1 MRKLFENLRYD
12 LAKNK
17 VYREEG
23 KISLKFEVLTILIE
37 LLCRKGVITEYL
49 YYNIET
55 LRDSEDTSVKY
66 IIANNLTEILTEMNI
81 LEPSNLNFFLLSRF
95 RTYIKEIVYFI
106 AMEICDLLKK
116 ETVAKDSWMNVSLLL
131 KNLSIT
137 RQGTLDLM
145 TTVRR
150 ILRKEQL
157 DPSHSCELACFYFI
171 IDDIL
176 NTHCEMVIYQRSS
189 YFEGHA
195 KYKDVKEC
203 LNYWRWF
210 IIYCHKDHVKILL
223 QDSEKMHQMTD
234 RILFY
239 RRPRET
245 IINMFMECA
254 KCNNEIAVHYLWSNY
269 VSKIKSVNNILRKV
283 LLISASNSLHINITM
298 FLLFQIDIKEFEKL
312 IMKSI
317 HLLILINILRNTR
330 WHFCFTKIFRVI
342 KVYFDFN
349 AFLTLLKILLDTYF
363 IDSSTEINIIT
374 EYISTFPHYIKN
386 CLSSENIFNNIL
398 TKPFI
403 NGKKELVNFLLTFSN
418 IFYLRDFLFSDTGI
432 NLVSEAIQ
440 KGNLEFI
447 KNFTQE
453 RYMRYE
459 IVRFKRF
466 LFYSKREILYKH
478 FMQIRQY
485 QKLMDLIDWLSE
497 EISENLQGYNE
508 RMLCKNNGLY
518 LKHMLY
524 MTNVDSNSNPFP
536 IVSKFL
542 LRCFKT
548 NGSVSCFKRKI
559 ILYPIKSLNETSKH
573 ISCYEELKIWIIKSK
588 WNLLEMFFSWKD
600 CTLIDKL
607 SFLNTLINDKI
618 FISEIV
624 LRARDCSVFLRSF
637 IDFLKTHLDLNDVET
652 ISLKKK
658 IFDQV
663 LQKNPN
669 IEDSLRYW
677 YNYSRSAENLHL
689 LIKDSGIK
697 FLDYTTLYW
706 LTSQDIN

>member
-1 MRKLFENLRYD
+1 
-12 LAKNK
+12 
-17 VYREEG
+17 
-23 KISLKFEVLTILIE
+23 
-37 LLCRKGVITEYL
+37 
-49 YYNIET
+49 
-55 LRDSEDTSVKY
+55 
-66 IIANNLTEILTEMNI
+66 MNI
-81 LEPSNLNFFLLSRF
+81 LEPSNLNLCFLSQF
-95 RTYIKEIVYFI
+95 RTYIKETVYFV
-106 AMEICDLLKK
+106 AMEICDLPKK
-116 ETVAKDSWMNVSLLL
+116 ETVAKDSRMNVSLLL

-137 RQGTLDLM
+137 RQGTVDLM
-145 TTVRR
+145 TTVLR

-171 IDDIL
+171 VDDIL
-176 NTHCEMVIYQRSS
+176 NNHCVMVINQQSS

-195 KYKDVKEC
+195 KYKDVKES

-210 IIYCHKDHVKILL
+210 FTYHKDYVKILL
-223 QDSEKMHQMTD
+223 QDMET
-234 RILFY
+234 ILLCK
-239 RRPRET
+239 RSRKT
-245 IINMFMECA
+245 IINMFKECV
-254 KCNNEIAVHYLWSNY
+254 KCNNEIAVQYLWNFY
-269 VSKIKSVNNILRKV
+269 VSKIRSVYCILREV
-283 LLISASNSLHINITM
+283 LLISAQSSLHINITM
-298 FLLFQIDIKEFEKL
+298 FLLFQIDIKKIGKFF
-312 IMKSI
+312 IISI
-317 HLLILINILRNTR
+317 HRLILINILRNTR
-330 WHFCFTKIFRVI
+330 WHFCFAKIFRMFCA
-342 KVYFDFN
+342 YFDFN
-349 AFLTLLKILLDTYF
+349 AFLNLLKILLDTYF

-374 EYISTFPHYIKN
+374 EYIDTFPHYIKY
-386 CLSSENIFNNIL
+386 CLSSENYFSINIIL

-403 NGKKELVNFLLTFSN
+403 NGKKELVNSLLIFSN
-418 IFYLRDFLFSDTGI
+418 KFFLRNFLFSDTGV

-440 KGNLEFI
+440 KGNLDFI
-447 KNFTQE
+447 KSFTQE
-453 RYMRYE
+453 HYMRFE

-485 QKLMDLIDWLSE
+485 QKLMDLIDWLSD
-497 EISENLQGYNE
+497 EISEDLKGYNE

-588 WNLLEMFFSWKD
+588 WNLLEVFFSLRD
-600 CTLIDKL
+600 CTSFDKL
-607 SFLNTLINDKI
+607 NFLNTLINDKL
-618 FISEIV
+618 FNYEIV

-663 LQKNPN
+663 LQKNLD
-669 IEDSLRYW
+669 IEDYLHYW
-677 YNYSRSAENLHL
+677 YAYSRSPENLHL
-689 LIKDSGIK
+689 LIKDTGIK

>member
-17 VYREEG
+17 IYYEEE

-37 LLCRKGVITEYL
+37 LLCRKGVITEFL
-49 YYNIET
+49 YHNIET
-55 LRDSEDTSVKY
+55 LRDSEDTSVNY
-66 IIANNLTEILTEMNI
+66 TIAHNLTEILTEMNI
-81 LEPSNLNFFLLSRF
+81 LEPSNLNFFFLSQF
-95 RTYIKEIVYFI
+95 RTYIKETVYFV

-116 ETVAKDSWMNVSLLL
+116 ETVAKDNRMNVSFLL

-137 RQGTLDLM
+137 RQGTIDLM
-145 TTVRR
+145 TTVLR
-150 ILRKEQL
+150 ILRTEQL

-171 IDDIL
+171 TADIL
-176 NTHCEMVIYQRSS
+176 NTHRVMVIYQQSS

-195 KYKDVKEC
+195 KYKDVKES

-210 IIYCHKDHVKILL
+210 IIYHKDNVKILL
-223 QDSEKMHQMTD
+223 QDNEKMHQMTEKILLY
-234 RILFY
+234 RI
-239 RRPRET
+239 PRKT
-245 IINMFMECA
+245 IIDMFNECV
-254 KCNNEIAVHYLWSNY
+254 KCNNEIAVQYLWKFY
-269 VSKIKSVNNILRKV
+269 VSKINSVNRILRKV
-283 LLISASNSLHINITM
+283 LLISAPSSLHINITM
-298 FLLFQIDIKEFEKL
+298 FLLFQIDIKELEKCS
-312 IMKSI
+312 IRSI
-317 HLLILINILRNTR
+317 HPLILINILRNTR
-330 WHFCFTKIFRVI
+330 WHFCFSKLFKMF

-349 AFLTLLKILLDTYF
+349 AFLNLLKILLDTYF

-374 EYISTFPHYIKN
+374 EYINTFPHYIKD
-386 CLSSENIFNNIL
+386 CLSSENYFFFIL
-398 TKPFI
+398 TKPFT
-403 NGKKELVNFLLTFSN
+403 NGKKELVNSFLTFSN
-418 IFYLRDFLFSDTGI
+418 KFYLRDFLFSNSGI
-432 NLVSEAIQ
+432 NLVYEAIQ

-447 KNFTQE
+447 KKFTQE
-453 RYMRYE
+453 RCMSYE
-459 IVRFKRF
+459 IVSFKRS
-466 LFYSKREILYKH
+466 LFYCKREILYKH

-508 RMLCKNNGLY
+508 RMLFKNNGLY

-536 IVSKFL
+536 NVSKFL

-559 ILYPIKSLNETSKH
+559 ILCPIKSSNETSNC
-573 ISCYEELKIWIIKSK
+573 ISCYEELKIWIKKSK
-588 WNLLEMFFSWKD
+588 WNLLEVFFSWRD
-600 CTLIDKL
+600 CTLFDKL
-607 SFLNTLINDKI
+607 SFLNTLINDKL

-637 IDFLKTHLDLNDVET
+637 IDFLKTHLDLKEVEM

-663 LQKNPN
+663 LQKNPD

-677 YNYSRSAENLHL
+677 YDNSRSPENLHL
-689 LIKDSGIK
+689 LIKDTGIK

-706 LTSQDIN
+706 LISQDIN

>member
-17 VYREEG
+17 IYYEDD
-23 KISLKFEVLTILIE
+23 KNSLKFEVLTILIE
-37 LLCRKGVITEYL
+37 LLCRKGVINEYI
-49 YYNIET
+49 YHNFET
-55 LRDSEDTSVKY
+55 LRDNEDNSVNY
-66 IIANNLTEILTEMNI
+66 IIAHNLTEILTEMNI
-81 LEPSNLNFFLLSRF
+81 LEPSNLNFFFLSQF
-95 RTYIKEIVYFI
+95 RTYIKEIVFFV

-116 ETVAKDSWMNVSLLL
+116 ETVAKDSRMNVSLLL

-137 RQGTLDLM
+137 RQGTVDLM
-145 TTVRR
+145 TTVLR

-171 IDDIL
+171 VDDIL
-176 NTHCEMVIYQRSS
+176 NNHCVMVINQQSS

-195 KYKDVKEC
+195 KYKDVKES

-210 IIYCHKDHVKILL
+210 FTYHKDYVKILL
-223 QDSEKMHQMTD
+223 QDMET
-234 RILFY
+234 ILLCK
-239 RRPRET
+239 RSRKT
-245 IINMFMECA
+245 IINMFKECV
-254 KCNNEIAVHYLWSNY
+254 KCNNEIAVQYLWNFY
-269 VSKIKSVNNILRKV
+269 VSKIRSVYCILREV
-283 LLISASNSLHINITM
+283 LLISAPSSLHINITM
-298 FLLFQIDIKEFEKL
+298 FILFQIDIKKIGKIF
-312 IMKSI
+312 IISI
-317 HLLILINILRNTR
+317 HRLILINILRNTR
-330 WHFCFTKIFRVI
+330 WHFCFAKIFRMFCA
-342 KVYFDFN
+342 YFDFN
-349 AFLTLLKILLDTYF
+349 AFLNLLKILLDTYF

-374 EYISTFPHYIKN
+374 EYIDTFPHYIKY
-386 CLSSENIFNNIL
+386 CLSSENYFSINNIL

-403 NGKKELVNFLLTFSN
+403 NGKKELVNSLLIFSN
-418 IFYLRDFLFSDTGI
+418 KFFLRNFLFSDTGV

-447 KNFTQE
+447 KSFTQE
-453 RYMRYE
+453 HYMRFE

-485 QKLMDLIDWLSE
+485 QKLMDLIDWLSD
-497 EISENLQGYNE
+497 EISEDLKGYNE

-588 WNLLEMFFSWKD
+588 WNLLEVFFSWRV
-600 CTLIDKL
+600 CTSFDKL
-607 SFLNTLINDKI
+607 NFLNTLINDKL

-663 LQKNPN
+663 LQKNPD
-669 IEDSLRYW
+669 IADSLHYW
-677 YNYSRSAENLHL
+677 YAYSRSAENLHL
-689 LIKDSGIK
+689 LIKDTGIK